1 MARMREPFTGGVF
14 DVPASRVEKY
24 LGRGYAL
31 LDGEPKPASVDEV
44 ESDHE
49 QEPAETPVATTDEP
63 KPASVDEV
71 ESDHE
76 QEPAETP
83 VATTDEPKPTADSTI
98 AEIRAWAKAHGV
110 ALPKKGNK
118 AALLAAIG

>member
-14 DVPASRVEKY
+14 DVPASKVAKY

-31 LDGEPKPASVDEV
+31 LDGEPEPAIVDEI

-49 QEPAETPVATTDEP
+49 QEPAEPPGADDD
-63 KPASVDEV
+63 A
-71 ESDHE
+71 
-76 QEPAETP
+76 
-83 VATTDEPKPTADSTI
+83 PKPTADSTI
-98 AEIRAWAKAHGV
+98 AEIRAWAKANGV

-118 AALLAAIG
+118 AQLLAAIG

>member
-14 DVPASRVEKY
+14 DVPAPRVEKY

-31 LDGEPKPASVDEV
+31 LDGEPEPAFVDEV

-49 QEPAETPVATTDEP
+49 QEPAETPVAEAD
-63 KPASVDEV
+63 A
-71 ESDHE
+71 
-76 QEPAETP
+76 
-83 VATTDEPKPTADSTI
+83 PKPTAESTI
-98 AEIRAWAKAHGV
+98 AEIRAWAKARGV